1 VKTAPD
7 RLIVPVNPPLAV
19 TVIVEAPLL
28 PIGGGI
34 LTEVGLAARE
44 KSPATV
50 TLTVAV

>member
-1 VKTAPD
+1 MKTAPD

-19 TVIVEAPLL
+19 TVIVELPLL
-28 PIGGGI
+28 PIGEGM
-34 LTEVGLAARE
+34 LTEVGFAVRE